1 MRFNQPLAA
10 LTSCGR
16 LFASRG
22 GDCTIASCAVKHP
35 PTVDGGYGEGP
46 WAMLGETPAK
56 RDGAP
61 TQLVTSFFSRTR
73 KPRGK
78 TVCRRQSVC
87 AAGRACCAQVALT
100 VQLPVCSQRPRRFSA
115 R

>member
-1 MRFNQPLAA
+1 VGKASFPAKMRFKQPLAA

-16 LFASRG
+16 WFASRV
-22 GDCTIASCAVKHP
+22 GDCTIASGAVKHP
-35 PTVDGGYGEGP
+35 LPLHDGYGEGP

-61 TQLVTSFFSRTR
+61 AQLVTSFFSRIR

-78 TVCRRQSVC
+78 TVCRHRSLC
-87 AAGRACCAQVALT
+87 AAGRVCCAQVAL
-100 VQLPVCSQRPRRFSA
+100 
-115 R
+115 